1 MREETDA
8 WAEKG
13 ALGVGRQGQ
22 QGAAGTKYTLCKKFA
37 QGFAQGQCPVL
48 FYGADGGRRWRQ
60 EGAACG
66 RSRRAGGK
74 TTAGHA
80 EKKIVE
86 RGGKNL

>member
-1 MREETDA
+1 MVGGRWRKEAAET
-8 WAEKG
+8 KG
-13 ALGVGRQGQ
+13 TPRI
-22 QGAAGTKYTLCKKFA
+22 KNA
-37 QGFAQGQCPVL
+37 QGSARGQCPVL
-48 FYGADGGRRWRQ
+48 FYGADGGRRWRR
-60 EGAACG
+60 EGAAGG